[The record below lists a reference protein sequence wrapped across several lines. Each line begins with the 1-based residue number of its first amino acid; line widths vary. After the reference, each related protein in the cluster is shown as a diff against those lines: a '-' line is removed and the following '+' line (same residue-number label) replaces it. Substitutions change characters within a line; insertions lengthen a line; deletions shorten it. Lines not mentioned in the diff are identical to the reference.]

1 MKFGSV
7 CSGIGAPEIAWSSLG
22 WEPQWF
28 SEIAAFPSK
37 VLAHHFP
44 QVPNHGSLEGLSTR
58 DVCSPVDV
66 IVGGTPC
73 QSFSIAGLRG
83 GLADSR
89 GNLALEFARLVDA
102 VRPRWFVWENVPGV
116 LSVNGGRD
124 FGAIVRA
131 LAELGY
137 GLAWRVLDARY
148 FGVPQR
154 RRRVFLVG
162 NSRSAA
168 AAAAVLFE
176 PEGVRRHFAPRRES
190 GEDVAGTL
198 GGGSGGRGWAADTD
212 RMTPMATNA
221 EGAEGFTLTKSN
233 LSKTVNNQTPRAVF
247 DVAASFDP
255 TQVTSKT
262 NRSSCDGD
270 SAALSAKARP
280 PHVAFHLTQD
290 PISSEA
296 RTPELSKSS
305 GGAGILT
312 SRVRRLT
319 PRECERL
326 QGFPDDFTLVPGSSD
341 SSRYAALGNSM
352 AVPVLKWLG
361 QRIELVHRIQEAA

>member
-7 CSGIGAPEIAWSSLG
+7 CSGIGAPEVAWSALS
-22 WEPQWF
+22 WVPQWF
-28 SEIAAFPSK
+28 SEIASFPSK

-58 DVCSPVDV
+58 NVCNPVDV

-83 GLADSR
+83 GLADAR

-116 LSVNGGRD
+116 LSINGGRD
-124 FGAIVRA
+124 FGAIIRA

-162 NSRSAA
+162 NSRSTA

-176 PEGVRRHFAPRRES
+176 PESVRRYSPPRREA
-190 GEDVAGTL
+190 GKDIAGTL

-212 RMTPMATNA
+212 RMTFVPEHAR
-221 EGAEGFTLTKSN
+221 TLTTSSTR
-233 LSKTVNNQTPRAVF
+233 LDSETETF
-247 DVAASFDP
+247 IAASFDP
-255 TQVTSKT
+255 TQVTSPT

-296 RTPELSKSS
+296 HTPALSKTS

-352 AVPVLKWLG
+352 AVPVLRWLG
-361 QRIELVHRIQEAA
+361 QRIALVHRIQEAA